1 MAIYIKLDI
10 PGIGI
15 LEKEKLQ
22 RRVRFGLEWIKNFEF
37 EIDYGEVWINAPLKE
52 LGGELITKFEKIISP
67 EDVVKK
73 VNEEQAENVIVNI
86 VGIFKVNNNEFPCA
100 IAIHNKKSFRK
111 MYGDIEFDTSIKPI
125 EDILMEDENLWIL
138 VENSLKAKIEGAK
151 IESCHIG
158 YSPDALI
165 DVRERLFSY
174 LRNSRDLIMDF
185 IRTLKQEAEEDPTF
199 RRYLKY
205 FRPYDMGFLARK
217 IDSFSEF
224 NTFLAQLA
232 KNSHI
237 VKEEGNSISLRAKER
252 ESFSNFYTSFRTDFL
267 NSIKDEWPGEDQIE
281 GILRKWVGKYKSFD
295 EFVD

>member
-1 MAIYIKLDI
+1 MAIYIKLNI

-15 LEKEKLQ
+15 LEKERLQ
-22 RRVRFGLEWIKNFEF
+22 RRIRFGLEWIKSFEF

-52 LGGELITKFEKIISP
+52 LGGELITKFEKITSP
-67 EDVVKK
+67 EDVVKS
-73 VNEEQAENVIVNI
+73 VNEEQAENAIVNI
-86 VGIFKVNNNEFPCA
+86 VGVLKVDDNEYPSA

-111 MYGDIEFDTSIKPI
+111 IYGDIEFDTSIKPI
-125 EDILMEDENLWIL
+125 EDILMENENLWVL
-138 VENSLKAKIEGAK
+138 VEKSLKTKIEGVK

-174 LRNSRDLIMDF
+174 LCNSKDLVMDL

-224 NTFLAQLA
+224 NIFLTQLA

-237 VKEEGNSISLRAKER
+237 VKEEGNSISLRAKEK
-252 ESFSNFYTSFRTDFL
+252 ESFSNFYKNFRTDFL
-267 NSIKDEWPGEDQIE
+267 DSIKDEWPDEDQIA
-281 GILRKWVGKYKSFD
+281 GILYRWVGKYKSFD